1 MKYNIYINQKAAC
14 DHDLKG
20 KLDYIDLAIFDFV
33 YDFFNCSHKDK
44 VVFTVNNVE
53 YVDIRFELI
62 KEQMPLLNIETSKS
76 FRNRMDKLISAGLIQ
91 RYDNNSKENRS
102 GYTKGVNWSIFHF
115 NDSSKQ
121 TTNSFTD
128 EKKFPTEEEN
138 FSGGGKKTSHNNNQY
153 NNQYIKE
160 KDITKVISKK
170 KEPKESSAKEKVNE
184 DFEKFKE
191 FINKHAPRVAKMQRP
206 FSLEEFID
214 IKEKYNNKVVR
225 DVLINMD
232 NYRDLNK
239 NISAYRTLC
248 NWINRNEKSN
258 TNHSADST
266 PTKEAPKNGGFKRIL
281 NAEDD

>member
-1 MKYNIYINQKAAC
+1 MSNFKKELSNYQIIPRELIFDPSLTDRARFVYCFMASKPDDWDFYLEPMANEIGYSKDTLRKYINELVSNGWLVKGEQVNNNGVFGAVEYTLKASKLSKSEVTVSENFRCGKNPTLHNRDYIENIDIVDSSNIYN
-14 DHDLKG
+14 
-20 KLDYIDLAIFDFV
+20 
-33 YDFFNCSHKDK
+33 
-44 VVFTVNNVE
+44 
-53 YVDIRFELI
+53 
-62 KEQMPLLNIETSKS
+62 
-76 FRNRMDKLISAGLIQ
+76 
-91 RYDNNSKENRS
+91 
-102 GYTKGVNWSIFHF
+102 
-115 NDSSKQ
+115 
-121 TTNSFTD
+121 
-128 EKKFPTEEEN
+128 
-138 FSGGGKKTSHNNNQY
+138 
-153 NNQYIKE
+153 KE

-206 FSLEEFID
+206 FTLEEFID